1 MKRIHTSKQ
10 GSLWQSAVD
19 RVVNSAP
26 PPSAAAEFSDTPA
39 PPPTGRFDPTGDDAA
54 MMDAATAIATDL
66 DNGKAIPIP
75 PPPSEAAGLGETVEF
90 CSKTAFRIAEARAK
104 SIFTGNTTELK
115 ALQEEIGAK
124 FGGCDPRWTEVIA
137 EYVKTRVG
145 SVHIPYRHYNQI
157 GDFVISGPRFPD
169 NARIAIVGDW
179 GTGQDAARGVLQR
192 IAARDP
198 DVVIHLGDVY
208 YSGTDDE
215 FQKYFYPIWRDEL
228 NLENVPWGGKPADPD
243 KRPSTFTLA
252 GNHDMYAG
260 GGPYYTQ
267 IDMLGQPASYFCLRN
282 SQWQFIA
289 LDTGQFDAN
298 PTAAGGN
305 VTRLDPLEVAW
316 VKDKIQ
322 NAGGRK
328 TVLLSHH
335 QLYTAFESEK
345 IGDGFVNQNL
355 LGALKDVL
363 AQVTVWFWGHEHNM
377 VIFQK
382 NQTLPGFSSVL
393 GRCIGHGAF
402 PVGRDELGKLLA
414 GVNLEN
420 AKLALDSKGG
430 LFQNGYT
437 MMQLNGAGAEAVY
450 YQYDAFTKQE
460 KELFRETL

>member
-26 PPSAAAEFSDTPA
+26 PPSAAAGFSDTPA
-39 PPPTGRFDPTGDDAA
+39 PPPPGRFDPTGDDAA

-228 NLENVPWGGKPADPD
+228 NLENVPWGGK
-243 KRPSTFTLA
+243 
-252 GNHDMYAG
+252 
-260 GGPYYTQ
+260 Q
-267 IDMLGQPASYFCLRN
+267 I
-282 SQWQFIA
+282 
-289 LDTGQFDAN
+289 
-298 PTAAGGN
+298 
-305 VTRLDPLEVAW
+305 
-316 VKDKIQ
+316 
-322 NAGGRK
+322 GR
-328 TVLLSHH
+328 
-335 QLYTAFESEK
+335 
-345 IGDGFVNQNL
+345 
-355 LGALKDVL
+355 
-363 AQVTVWFWGHEHNM
+363 
-377 VIFQK
+377 
-382 NQTLPGFSSVL
+382 
-393 GRCIGHGAF
+393 
-402 PVGRDELGKLLA
+402 
-414 GVNLEN
+414 
-420 AKLALDSKGG
+420 
-430 LFQNGYT
+430 
-437 MMQLNGAGAEAVY
+437 
-450 YQYDAFTKQE
+450 
-460 KELFRETL
+460 